1 MAADGFHKVGGTFD
15 KSVKLSLFVLIDGGH
30 FLFLRAEREDLFY
43 SVSVSELFI
52 VIAHSVGDL
61 KQGTFGFVTV
71 LLNPQ
76 RLTSFLSEF
85 GVSVRVVANSK
96 AEKF

>member
-1 MAADGFHKVGGTFD
+1 
-15 KSVKLSLFVLIDGGH
+15 
-30 FLFLRAEREDLFY
+30 
-43 SVSVSELFI
+43 
-52 VIAHSVGDL
+52 
-61 KQGTFGFVTV
+61 